1 MATLP
6 VTLTETI
13 TLTLPGYL
21 YVLWSSLVAVSI
33 KDLARL
39 AGVSVATVARALKD
53 KPDIKSETKKRVL
66 ELAREHNYQPNILAR
81 SLVTSRTFAVGIIV
95 PDLTNPFFPALIK
108 GIEKTLWEAGYSVI
122 LADTD
127 FDTEKEVETVSEFLN
142 RRVDGLIMSP
152 IESQDYRKWIGSIRA
167 AELPF
172 VSLIRLRDHVADT
185 VVAAD
190 RYGARMAVDHLL
202 DLGRNQILYLG
213 NAASH
218 WGNEERAA
226 GYREAL
232 RNAGVRLDE
241 GLIHSVAVGTIES
254 AAKRMKELLAENMQ
268 FDAVLAFDDIMAI
281 GVKRALN
288 EAGRRIPD
296 DVALVGFDNIELS
309 TLPEISLTTVDI
321 PKYELGRVS
330 AQLVIERIEEAA
342 EGKGDDTTLTRPF
355 KEIVLNPTLIK
366 RASTMGGYA
375 VP

>member
-1 MATLP
+1 MSTLP

-13 TLTLPGYL
+13 TTTLPVKSGIEIGF
-21 YVLWSSLVAVSI
+21 SSGGI
-33 KDLARL
+33 
-39 AGVSVATVARALKD
+39 D
-53 KPDIKSETKKRVL
+53 KRHCTACRRFGRHRGQGAEGQTRYQPHHEKKVL
-66 ELAREHNYQPNILAR
+66 ELAKQYNYQPNMLAR
-81 SLVTSRTFAVGIIV
+81 SLVTSKTFTVGIIV

-108 GIEKTLWEAGYSVI
+108 GIEATLWDAGYSVI

-127 FDTEKEVETVSEFLN
+127 FDAEKEVKTVNEFLG

-152 IESQDYRKWIGSIRA
+152 IETQDYRGWIEAIKA
-167 AELPF
+167 ANLPF
-172 VSLIRLRDHVADT
+172 VSLTKLRDHDADT

-202 DLGRNQILYLG
+202 DLGRSHILYLG
-213 NAASH
+213 NAASY
-218 WGNEERAA
+218 WANGERVS

-232 RNAGVRLDE
+232 RNAGVPTE
-241 GLIHSVAVGTIES
+241 MELIRSISTGTMEN
-254 AAKRMKELLAENMQ
+254 AAREMKDLLSRDLR

-288 EAGRRIPD
+288 EGGKKIPD

-321 PKYELGRVS
+321 PKYELGKVS
-330 AQLVIERIEEAA
+330 AQLAIERIDEATA
-342 EGKGDDTTLTRPF
+342 TDEDEIQRPGPY
-355 KEIVLNPTLIK
+355 KEIVLNPTLVK

-375 VP
+375 LP

>member
-1 MATLP
+1 M
-6 VTLTETI
+6 
-13 TLTLPGYL
+13 
-21 YVLWSSLVAVSI
+21 AVSI
-33 KDLARL
+33 KDIARL

-53 KPDIKSETKKRVL
+53 RPDINPTTKKKVL
-66 ELAREHNYQPNILAR
+66 ELAKQYNYQPNMLAR
-81 SLVTSRTFAVGIIV
+81 SLVTSKTFTVGIIV

-108 GIEKTLWEAGYSVI
+108 GIEATLWDAGYSVI

-127 FDTEKEVETVSEFLN
+127 FDAEKEVKTVNEFLG

-152 IESQDYRKWIGSIRA
+152 IETQDYRGWIEAIKA
-167 AELPF
+167 ANLPF
-172 VSLIRLRDHVADT
+172 VSLTKLRDHDADT

-202 DLGRNQILYLG
+202 DLGRSHILYLG
-213 NAASH
+213 SAASH
-218 WGNEERAA
+218 WANEERVS

-232 RNAGVRLDE
+232 RNAGVPTE
-241 GLIHSVAVGTIES
+241 MELIRSISTGTMEN
-254 AAKRMKELLAENMQ
+254 AAREMKDLLSRDLR

-288 EAGRRIPD
+288 EGGKKIPD

-321 PKYELGRVS
+321 PKYELGKVS
-330 AQLVIERIEEAA
+330 AQLAIERIDEATA
-342 EGKGDDTTLTRPF
+342 TDEDEIQRPGPY
-355 KEIVLNPTLIK
+355 KEIVLNPTLVK

-375 VP
+375 LP